1 MNILV
6 PSLDVQ
12 ELLVHRCARAS
23 LVQGKD
29 PEAELL
35 GHIIYSCLTLCFNSK
50 LFSKVAVLISRSIK
64 YSGVAYSFSIK
75 LFNRKSLGQTAG
87 PPVIFLVLLLTISW
101 ASLFFY
107 FLFFSGLL

>member
-12 ELLVHRCARAS
+12 ELLVHICARAS

-35 GHIIYSCLTLCFNSK
+35 GHIIYSCLTLCFFRK
-50 LFSKVAVLISRSIK
+50 YTSRL
-64 YSGVAYSFSIK
+64 SF
-75 LFNRKSLGQTAG
+75 L
-87 PPVIFLVLLLTISW
+87 
-101 ASLFFY
+101 
-107 FLFFSGLL
+107 